1 MRYFKW
7 YRTTLLAMTTCLC
20 LYCEPESGNQQN
32 SRIIGH
38 WDLQQ
43 ALRNGKPATSLEDI
57 FFEFY
62 ENGSIKT
69 NFNLSGET
77 ETGTFAISKDNV
89 LQQEG
94 GLNLDYIIEELND
107 SILIL
112 STELQESAF
121 KLLLNRK
128 NLEE

>member
-1 MRYFKW
+1 MH
-7 YRTTLLAMTTCLC
+7 CQ
-20 LYCEPESGNQQN
+20 PEGGNEQTSQL
-32 SRIIGH
+32 IGH

-43 ALRNGKPATSLEDI
+43 ALRNGKPAASLEDI

-62 ENGSIKT
+62 ENGSVRT

-77 ETGTFAISKDNV
+77 ETGSFTLSKENM
-89 LQQEG
+89 LKQEG
-94 GLNLDYIIEELND
+94 GLNLEYIIEELND

-112 STELQESAF
+112 STELQDVAF